1 MPSQKIPYINR
12 EISWL
17 SFNERVLQEASDSST
32 PLIERLKFLG
42 IFSNNRDEFYR
53 VRVATINRLSKLG
66 KKAIAVYGDDPK
78 ELLQKLQKKVI
89 TQQQRFE
96 EIYQELLH
104 ELAKE
109 NVFIIN
115 EKQLNESQK
124 KYVKDYFHNEVV
136 STLFPIMVDENK
148 AFPYMKDKSGYLFIR
163 LIANTNKQKNKYA
176 LIEIPSKSTTRF
188 VILPQEK
195 NKKYIILLDDVIR
208 FNVDEIFSV
217 LGYTAKEAINIKL
230 TRDAEL
236 DIDHDVSKSMLE
248 KISKSV
254 KDRKKGLP
262 VRFVYDSTMSSEM
275 LSFIMKKLGMAKKDN
290 AIPGGRYHNFKDF
303 IRFPNIG
310 DKKLVYNHPRALAHK
325 FLYHIDTSILNVIK
339 QRDILLHYPY
349 HTFDHIITLLREA
362 SLDPTVESIKITFYR
377 VADSSKIA
385 NALINAIKNG
395 KKVTVLVELQA
406 RFDEENN
413 IYWANKLQEE
423 GATVIYGVPGL
434 KVHSKL
440 FLITTK
446 VGGKEIKYAHIGTG
460 NFNEKTAR
468 IYTDFS
474 LLTADKNITEEISRM
489 FDFYSNN
496 FNTGTYKH
504 LAVAPFFMRQTFVNL
519 IDTEIANAKANKKAY
534 MILKMNSLVDKDMI
548 RKLYEAS
555 QAGVKITLI
564 VRGICSLVTEIEGF
578 SDNIVAYSIVDK
590 YLEHARVFI
599 FGNNGNEKMYITSA
613 DWMSRNLDSRS
624 EVAVPIYDTEVKKQ
638 IKDIINIQLSG
649 NTKVRILD
657 RLQQNIYKKAKPN
670 ERKVRVQDEI
680 YNYLKQDKEA
690 YLKTLPIKIEKKVV
704 IKKTTTS
711 PNRAVKK
718 TLTKRKTTI

>member
-1 MPSQKIPYINR
+1 MQKHKIPYINR

-66 KKAIAVYGDDPK
+66 KKAIAIYGDDPK
-78 ELLQKLQKKVI
+78 DLLQKLQRKVI
-89 TQQQRFE
+89 EQQQHFE

-104 ELAKE
+104 ELAKQ

-115 EKQLNESQK
+115 EKQLNKEQQQ
-124 KYVKDYFHNEVV
+124 YVRDYFHKEVE
-136 STLFPIMVDENK
+136 TNLFPIMVDENK
-148 AFPYMKDKSGYLFIR
+148 PFPYMKDKSGYLFVR
-163 LIANTNKQKNKYA
+163 LISTIKKQKNKYA
-176 LIEIPSKSTTRF
+176 LIEIPSKTTSRF
-188 VILPQEK
+188 IILPQEK

-208 FNVDEIFSV
+208 FNVHEMFSV
-217 LGYTAKEAINIKL
+217 FGYITKEAINIKL

-236 DIDHDVSKSMLE
+236 DIDQDVSKSMLE

-254 KDRKKGLP
+254 KDRKKGQP
-262 VRFVYDSTMSSEM
+262 VRFVYDSTMSKEM
-275 LSFIMKKLGMAKKDN
+275 LAFIMKKLGMDKKDN

-310 DKKLVYNHPRALAHK
+310 EKKLMYDHPRPLNHK
-325 FLYHIDTSILNVIK
+325 YLNNINTTILSVIK
-339 QRDILLHYPY
+339 QKDILLHYPY
-349 HTFDHIITLLREA
+349 HTYDHIISLLREA
-362 SLDPTVESIKITFYR
+362 SIDPTVDSIKITLYR

-385 NALINAIKNG
+385 NALVNAIKNG

-440 FLITTK
+440 FLITTR
-446 VGGKEIKYAHIGTG
+446 VNGREIKYAHIGTG

-474 LLTADKNITEEISRM
+474 LLTADKNITDEISHV
-489 FDFYSNN
+489 FDFYTNN
-496 FNTGTYKH
+496 FRTGLYKN
-504 LAVAPFFMRQTFVNL
+504 LAVAPFYMRQTFVNL
-519 IDTEIANAKANKKAY
+519 IDKEIANAKAGKTAY
-534 MILKMNSLVDKDMI
+534 MILKMNSLVDKEMI
-548 RKLYEAS
+548 EKLYEAS

-564 VRGICSLVTEIEGF
+564 VRGICSLVTEIPGF
-578 SDNIVAYSIVDK
+578 SDNIIAYSIVDK

-599 FGNNGNEKMYITSA
+599 FANNGSEKIYITSA

-624 EVAVPIYDTEVKKQ
+624 EVAVPILDPEVKTQ
-638 IKDIINIQLSG
+638 IKDIIDIQLSG

-657 RLQQNIYKKAKPN
+657 RLQQNLYKKAKPG
-670 ERKVRVQDEI
+670 EKKIRVQDEI
-680 YNYLKQDKEA
+680 YNYLKKEKET
-690 YLKTLPIKIEKKVV
+690 YLKTKRI
-704 IKKTTTS
+704 
-711 PNRAVKK
+711 
-718 TLTKRKTTI
+718 TKSLSAI

>member
-1 MPSQKIPYINR
+1 MIKKTKIPHINR

-17 SFNERVLQEASDSST
+17 SFNERVLQEASDPST

-53 VRVATINRLSKLG
+53 VRVATINRLTKLG
-66 KKAIAVYGDDPK
+66 KKAIDIYGDDPK
-78 ELLQKLQKKVI
+78 ELLQKLQRKVI
-89 TQQQRFE
+89 EQQQNFE

-104 ELAKE
+104 ELAKQ

-115 EKQLNESQK
+115 EKQLNQNQQQ
-124 KYVKDYFHNEVV
+124 YVKDYFHNQVE
-136 STLFPIMVDENK
+136 TNLFPIMVDENK
-148 AFPYMKDKSGYLFIR
+148 PFPYMKDKSGYLFVR
-163 LIANTNKQKNKYA
+163 LISTVQKQKNKYA
-176 LIEIPSKSTTRF
+176 LIEIPSRTTSRF
-188 VILPQEK
+188 IILPQEK

-208 FNVDEIFSV
+208 YNVHEMFSV
-217 LGYTAKEAINIKL
+217 FGYTTTEAINIKL

-236 DIDHDVSKSMLE
+236 DIDQDVSKSMLE
-248 KISKSV
+248 KISKGV
-254 KDRKKGLP
+254 KDRKKGQP
-262 VRFVYDSTMSSEM
+262 VRFVYDSTMSKEM
-275 LSFIMKKLGMAKKDN
+275 LAFIMKKLGMDKKDN

-303 IRFPNIG
+303 IGFPNIG
-310 DKKLVYNHPRALAHK
+310 EKKLMYEHPRPLNHK
-325 FLYHIDTSILNVIK
+325 YLYHINTSILNVIK
-339 QRDILLHYPY
+339 QKDILLHYPY
-349 HTFDHIITLLREA
+349 HTYDHTITLLREA
-362 SLDPTVESIKITFYR
+362 SIDPTVESIKITLYR

-385 NALINAIKNG
+385 NALVNAIKNG

-440 FLITTK
+440 FLITTR
-446 VGGKEIKYAHIGTG
+446 VRGKEIKYAHIGTG

-474 LLTADKNITEEISRM
+474 LLTADKNITDEISSV
-489 FDFYSNN
+489 FDFYANN
-496 FNTGTYKH
+496 FKTGVYKH

-519 IDTEIANAKANKKAY
+519 IDKEISNAKAGKKAS

-548 RKLYEAS
+548 EKLYEAS
-555 QAGVKITLI
+555 QAGVQITLI
-564 VRGICSLVTEIEGF
+564 VRGICSLVTEIAGY
-578 SDNIVAYSIVDK
+578 SDNIKAYSIVDK

-599 FGNNGNEKMYITSA
+599 FANGGNEKIYITSA

-624 EVAVPIYDTEVKKQ
+624 EVAVPILDADVKKQ
-638 IKDIINIQLSG
+638 IKDIINIQISG

-657 RLQQNIYKKAKPN
+657 RLQQNLYKKAKPG
-670 ERKVRVQDEI
+670 ERKIRVQDEI
-680 YNYLKQDKEA
+680 YNYLKKDKEL
-690 YLKTLPIKIEKKVV
+690 YLNTKPVTKALSKI
-704 IKKTTTS
+704 
-711 PNRAVKK
+711 
-718 TLTKRKTTI
+718 

>member
-1 MPSQKIPYINR
+1 MSKQLIPYINR

-17 SFNERVLQEASDSST
+17 SFNERVLQEASDSTT

-53 VRVATINRLSKLG
+53 VRVATVKRLTKLG
-66 KKAIAVYGDDPK
+66 KKAIDIYGDDPN
-78 ELLQKLQKKVI
+78 ELLHKLQKQVI
-89 TQQQRFE
+89 NQQQKFE
-96 EIYQELLH
+96 AIYQELLH

-115 EKQLNESQK
+115 EKQLNQEQQQF
-124 KYVKDYFHNEVV
+124 VKDYFHNEVV
-136 STLFPIMVDENK
+136 NTLFPIMVDENK
-148 AFPYMKDKSGYLFIR
+148 AFPYMKDKSGYLFVR
-163 LIANTNKQKNKYA
+163 LIADRPKLKNKYA
-176 LIEIPSKSTTRF
+176 LIEIPSKTTTRF
-188 VILPQEK
+188 VQLPNEK

-208 FNVDEIFSV
+208 YNVNEIFSV
-217 LGYTAKEAINIKL
+217 LGYHAKETINIKL

-236 DIDHDVSKSMLE
+236 DIDQDVSKSMLE
-248 KISKSV
+248 KISKGV
-254 KDRKKGLP
+254 KDRRKGLP
-262 VRFVYDSTMSSEM
+262 VRFVYDSTMSTEM

-303 IRFPNIG
+303 IGFPNLG
-310 DKKLVYNHPRALAHK
+310 DKKLVYNHPTPLEHK
-325 FLYHIDTSILNVIK
+325 YLYNIKTSVLNVIRE
-339 QRDILLHYPY
+339 RDILLHYPY
-349 HTFDHIITLLREA
+349 HTFNHIITLLREA
-362 SLDPTVESIKITFYR
+362 SLDPTVETIKITLYR

-413 IYWANKLQEE
+413 IYWANKLQEA
-423 GATVIYGVPGL
+423 GAHVIYGVPGL

-440 FLITTK
+440 ILITTK
-446 VGGKEIKYAHIGTG
+446 VAGKEIKYAHIGTG

-474 LLTADKNITEEISRM
+474 LLTADRNITEEISQI
-489 FDFYSNN
+489 FQFYLNN
-496 FNTGTYKH
+496 FNTGNYQH
-504 LAVAPFFMRQTFVNL
+504 LAVAPFFMRKKFVGL
-519 IDTEIANAKANKKAY
+519 IDNEIANAKAGKKAY

-564 VRGICSLVTEIEGF
+564 IRGICSLVTEIEGF

-590 YLEHARVFI
+590 YLEHTRVFI
-599 FGNNGNEKMYITSA
+599 FGNNGDEKMYITSA

-624 EVAVPIYDTEVKKQ
+624 EVAVPIYDTEIRQ
-638 IKDIINIQLSG
+638 QMRDILNIQISG

-657 RLQQNIYKKAKPN
+657 RLQQNNYKKAKVGEP
-670 ERKVRVQDEI
+670 KIRVQDEI
-680 YNYLKQDKEA
+680 YNYLKDDKVS
-690 YLKTLPIKIEKKVV
+690 YLTRKEQVSKNKVG
-704 IKKTTTS
+704 KTTNTKS
-711 PNRAVKK
+711 TKMRPSKVKSH
-718 TLTKRKTTI
+718 

>member
-1 MPSQKIPYINR
+1 MQKNKIPHINR

-17 SFNERVLQEASDSST
+17 SFNERVLQEASDPST

-53 VRVATINRLSKLG
+53 VRVATINRLTKLG
-66 KKAIAVYGDDPK
+66 KKAIDIYGDDPK
-78 ELLQKLQKKVI
+78 ELLQKLQRKVI
-89 TQQQRFE
+89 EQQQHFE

-104 ELAKE
+104 ELAKQ

-115 EKQLNESQK
+115 EKQLNQNQK
-124 KYVKDYFHNEVV
+124 QYVKDYFHNQVE
-136 STLFPIMVDENK
+136 TNLFPIMVDENK
-148 AFPYMKDKSGYLFIR
+148 PFPYMKDKSGYLFVR
-163 LIANTNKQKNKYA
+163 LISTVQKQKNKYA
-176 LIEIPSKSTTRF
+176 LIEIPSRTTSRF
-188 VILPQEK
+188 IILPQEK

-208 FNVDEIFSV
+208 YNVHEMFSV
-217 LGYTAKEAINIKL
+217 FGYTTKEAINIKL

-236 DIDHDVSKSMLE
+236 DIDQDVSKSMLE
-248 KISKSV
+248 KISKGV
-254 KDRKKGLP
+254 KDRKKGQP
-262 VRFVYDSTMSSEM
+262 VRFVYDSTMSKEM
-275 LSFIMKKLGMAKKDN
+275 LAFIMKKLGMDKKDN

-303 IRFPNIG
+303 IGFPNIG
-310 DKKLVYNHPRALAHK
+310 EKKLVYEHPRPLNHK
-325 FLYHIDTSILNVIK
+325 YLYHINTSILNVIK
-339 QRDILLHYPY
+339 QKDILLHYPY
-349 HTFDHIITLLREA
+349 HTYDHTITLLREA
-362 SLDPTVESIKITFYR
+362 SIDPTVESIKITLYR

-385 NALINAIKNG
+385 NALVNAIKNG

-440 FLITTK
+440 FLITTR
-446 VGGKEIKYAHIGTG
+446 VRGKEIKYAHIGTG

-474 LLTADKNITEEISRM
+474 LLTADKNITDEISSV
-489 FDFYSNN
+489 FDFYANN
-496 FNTGTYKH
+496 FKTGVYKH

-519 IDTEIANAKANKKAY
+519 IDKEITNAKAGKKAY

-548 RKLYEAS
+548 EKLYEAS
-555 QAGVKITLI
+555 HAGVQITLI
-564 VRGICSLVTEIEGF
+564 VRGICSLVTEITGY
-578 SDNIVAYSIVDK
+578 SDNIKAYSIVDK

-599 FGNNGNEKMYITSA
+599 FANGGNEKIYITSA

-624 EVAVPIYDTEVKKQ
+624 EVAVPILDPEVKKQ
-638 IKDIINIQLSG
+638 IRDIIDIQLSG

-657 RLQQNIYKKAKPN
+657 RLQQNLYKKAKPG

-680 YNYLKQDKEA
+680 YNYLKKDKET
-690 YLKTLPIKIEKKVV
+690 YLKSKT
-704 IKKTTTS
+704 KTTSKTFS
-711 PNRAVKK
+711 P
-718 TLTKRKTTI
+718 L

>member
-1 MPSQKIPYINR
+1 MSKQQIPYINR

-78 ELLQKLQKKVI
+78 ELLQKLQKQVI
-89 TQQQRFE
+89 AQQQKFE
-96 EIYQELLH
+96 AIYQELLH

-115 EKQLNESQK
+115 EKQLSHNQQQF
-124 KYVKDYFHNEVV
+124 VKDYFHNEVV

-163 LIANTNKQKNKYA
+163 LISDRAKQKNKYA

-208 FNVDEIFSV
+208 FNVNEIFSV
-217 LGYTAKEAINIKL
+217 LGYHAKETINIKL

-236 DIDHDVSKSMLE
+236 DIDQDVSKSMLE

-310 DKKLVYNHPRALAHK
+310 DKKLVYNHPQPISHK
-325 FLYHIDTSILNVIK
+325 YLDNINTSILSVIK
-339 QRDILLHYPY
+339 EKDVLLHYPY

-362 SLDPTVESIKITFYR
+362 SLDPTVDSIKITFYR

-440 FLITTK
+440 FLITTR
-446 VGGKEIKYAHIGTG
+446 VVGKEIKYAHIGTG

-468 IYTDFS
+468 SYTDFS

-489 FDFYSNN
+489 FDFYTNN
-496 FNTGTYKH
+496 FNTGVYKH
-504 LAVAPFFMRQTFVNL
+504 LAVAPFYMRSTFVSL
-519 IDTEIANAKANKKAY
+519 IDKEIENAKAKKKAY
-534 MILKMNSLVDKDMI
+534 LILKMNSLVDKEMI
-548 RKLYEAS
+548 KKLYEAS
-555 QAGVKITLI
+555 QAGVQITLI

-578 SDNIVAYSIVDK
+578 SDNIKAYSIVDK

-599 FGNNGNEKMYITSA
+599 FGNNDDEKIYITSA

-638 IKDIINIQLSG
+638 IKDIIRIQLSG

-657 RLQQNIYKKAKPN
+657 RLQQNIYKKPKAG
-670 ERKVRVQDEI
+670 ERKVRVQDEV
-680 YNYLKQDKEA
+680 YNYLKNDKEQ
-690 YLKTLPIKIEKKVV
+690 YLKSQIVKPAAKQLILKGKPKAQ
-704 IKKTTTS
+704 IKKTIT
-711 PNRAVKK
+711 
-718 TLTKRKTTI
+718 TKRKTTL

>member
-1 MPSQKIPYINR
+1 MIPKNKIPHINR

-17 SFNERVLQEASDSST
+17 SFNDRVLQEASDSST

-53 VRVATINRLSKLG
+53 VRVATINRLTKLG
-66 KKAIAVYGDDPK
+66 KKAIAIYGDDPK
-78 ELLQKLQKKVI
+78 ELLQKLQRKVI
-89 TQQQRFE
+89 EQQQRFE

-115 EKQLNESQK
+115 EKQLSDDQQTFIKN
-124 KYVKDYFHNEVV
+124 YFHKEVV
-136 STLFPIMVDENK
+136 NMLFPMMVDENK
-148 AFPYMKDKSGYLFIR
+148 PFPYMKDKSGYLFVR
-163 LIANTNKQKNKYA
+163 LISTSHRQKNKYA
-176 LIEIPSKSTTRF
+176 LIEIPSRVTSRF
-188 VILPQEK
+188 IVLPQEK
-195 NKKYIILLDDVIR
+195 NKKYIILLDDIIR
-208 FNVDEIFSV
+208 FNVHEMFAV
-217 LGYTAKEAINIKL
+217 FGYTTKEAINIKL

-236 DIDHDVSKSMLE
+236 DIDQDVSKSMLE

-254 KDRKKGLP
+254 KDRKKGQP
-262 VRFVYDSTMSSEM
+262 VRFVYDSTMSREM
-275 LSFIMKKLGMAKKDN
+275 LSFIMKKLGMDKKDN

-303 IRFPNIG
+303 IGFPNIG
-310 DKKLVYNHPRALAHK
+310 EKKLVYDHPPALNHKYLNK
-325 FLYHIDTSILNVIK
+325 LNTSILNVIK
-339 QRDILLHYPY
+339 QKDILLHYPY

-362 SLDPTVESIKITFYR
+362 SIDPIVESIKITLYR

-440 FLITTK
+440 FLITTR
-446 VGGKEIKYAHIGTG
+446 VNGRETQYAHIGTG

-474 LLTADKNITEEISRM
+474 LLTADKNITQEIGHI
-489 FDFYSNN
+489 FDFYANN
-496 FNTGTYKH
+496 FKTGTYKH

-519 IDTEIANAKANKKAY
+519 IDKEIANAKAKKKAY

-548 RKLYEAS
+548 GKLYEAS
-555 QAGVKITLI
+555 RAGVQITLI

-578 SDNIVAYSIVDK
+578 SDNIKAYSIVDK

-599 FGNNGNEKMYITSA
+599 FGNNGDEKVYITSA

-624 EVAVPIYDTEVKKQ
+624 EVAVSINDPEVKKQ

-657 RLQQNIYKKAKPN
+657 KLQQNIYKKAKSG
-670 ERKVRVQDEI
+670 ERKVRVQDET
-680 YNYLKQDKEA
+680 YNYLKNDKEMHF
-690 YLKTLPIKIEKKVV
+690 
-704 IKKTTTS
+704 KKT
-711 PNRAVKK
+711 KK
-718 TLTKRKTTI
+718 TNPVSSL

>member
-1 MPSQKIPYINR
+1 MKKSKIPHINR

-17 SFNERVLQEASDSST
+17 SFNERVLQEASDPST

-53 VRVATINRLSKLG
+53 VRVATINRLTKLG
-66 KKAIAVYGDDPK
+66 KKAIDIYGDDPK
-78 ELLQKLQKKVI
+78 ELLQKLQRKVI
-89 TQQQRFE
+89 AQQQNFE

-115 EKQLNESQK
+115 EKQLNVKQQE
-124 KYVKDYFHNEVV
+124 YVKDYFHKEVER
-136 STLFPIMVDENK
+136 TLFPIMVDENK
-148 AFPYMKDKSGYLFIR
+148 AFPYMKDKSGYLFVR
-163 LIANTNKQKNKYA
+163 LISTIPTQKNKYA
-176 LIEIPSKSTTRF
+176 LIEIPSKSTSRF
-188 VILPQEK
+188 IILPQER

-208 FNVDEIFSV
+208 YNVHEMFSV
-217 LGYTAKEAINIKL
+217 FGYITKEAINIKL

-236 DIDHDVSKSMLE
+236 DIDQDVSKSMLE

-262 VRFVYDSTMSSEM
+262 VRFVYDSTMSKEM
-275 LSFIMKKLGMAKKDN
+275 LAFIMKKLGMDKKDN

-303 IRFPNIG
+303 IGFPNIG
-310 DKKLVYNHPRALAHK
+310 EKKLMYEHPRPLNHK
-325 FLYHIDTSILNVIK
+325 YLYNINTKILNVIK
-339 QRDILLHYPY
+339 EKDILLHYPY
-349 HTFDHIITLLREA
+349 HTYDHIITLLREA
-362 SLDPTVESIKITFYR
+362 SIDPTVESIKITFYR

-385 NALINAIKNG
+385 NALVNAIKNG

-440 FLITTK
+440 FLITTR
-446 VGGKEIKYAHIGTG
+446 VRGKEIKYAHIGTG

-474 LLTADKNITEEISRM
+474 LLTADKAIADEISAV
-489 FDFYSNN
+489 FDFYANN
-496 FNTGTYKH
+496 FKTGVYKH

-519 IDTEIANAKANKKAY
+519 IDKEISNAKAGKQAY

-548 RKLYEAS
+548 EKLYEAS
-555 QAGVKITLI
+555 QAGVQITLI
-564 VRGICSLVTEIEGF
+564 VRGICSLVTEIAGY
-578 SDNIVAYSIVDK
+578 SDNIKAYSIVDK

-599 FGNNGNEKMYITSA
+599 FANGGNEKIYITSA

-624 EVAVPIYDTEVKKQ
+624 EVAVPIRDTEVKKQ

-657 RLQQNIYKKAKPN
+657 KLQQNLYKKAKPG

-680 YNYLKQDKEA
+680 YNYLKKDKET
-690 YLKTLPIKIEKKVV
+690 YLKTKIK
-704 IKKTTTS
+704 
-711 PNRAVKK
+711 P
-718 TLTKRKTTI
+718 TLKSLSSI

>member
-1 MPSQKIPYINR
+1 MSKQQIPYINR

-78 ELLQKLQKKVI
+78 ELLQKLQKQVI
-89 TQQQRFE
+89 AQQQKFE
-96 EIYQELLH
+96 AIYQELLH

-115 EKQLNESQK
+115 EKQLSENQQQF
-124 KYVKDYFHNEVV
+124 VKDYFHNEVV

-148 AFPYMKDKSGYLFIR
+148 AFPYMKDKSGYLFVR
-163 LIANTNKQKNKYA
+163 LISDRPKQKNKYA
-176 LIEIPSKSTTRF
+176 LIEIPSKQTTRF

-208 FNVDEIFSV
+208 FNVNEIFSV
-217 LGYTAKEAINIKL
+217 LGYHAKETINIKL

-236 DIDHDVSKSMLE
+236 DIDQDVSKSMLE

-310 DKKLVYNHPRALAHK
+310 DKKLVYNHPQPISHK
-325 FLYHIDTSILNVIK
+325 YLDNINTSILSVIK
-339 QRDILLHYPY
+339 EKDILLHYPY

-362 SLDPTVESIKITFYR
+362 SLDPTVDSIKITFYR

-440 FLITTK
+440 FLITTR

-468 IYTDFS
+468 SYTDFS
-474 LLTADKNITEEISRM
+474 LLTVDKNITEEISRM
-489 FDFYSNN
+489 FDFYTNN
-496 FNTGTYKH
+496 FNTGIYKH
-504 LAVAPFFMRQTFVNL
+504 LAVAPFYMRSTFVSL
-519 IDTEIANAKANKKAY
+519 IDKEIENAKAKKKAY
-534 MILKMNSLVDKDMI
+534 LILKMNSLVDKEMI
-548 RKLYEAS
+548 KKLYEAS
-555 QAGVKITLI
+555 QAGVQITLI

-578 SDNIVAYSIVDK
+578 SDNIKAYSIVDK

-599 FGNNGNEKMYITSA
+599 FGNNGDEKIYITSA

-624 EVAVPIYDTEVKKQ
+624 EVAVPIYDAEVKKQ

-657 RLQQNIYKKAKPN
+657 RLQQNIYKKPKAG
-670 ERKVRVQDEI
+670 ERRVRVQDEV
-680 YNYLKQDKEA
+680 YNYLKNDKEQ
-690 YLKTLPIKIEKKVV
+690 YLKSQMVKPAAKQVIVKGKPKAQIKQTV
-704 IKKTTTS
+704 T
-711 PNRAVKK
+711 
-718 TLTKRKTTI
+718 TKRKTTL

>member
-1 MPSQKIPYINR
+1 MMKKSKIPHINR

-17 SFNERVLQEASDSST
+17 SFNERVLQEASDPST

-53 VRVATINRLSKLG
+53 VRVATINRLTKLG
-66 KKAIAVYGDDPK
+66 KKAIDIYGDDPK
-78 ELLQKLQKKVI
+78 ELLQKLQRKVI
-89 TQQQRFE
+89 EQQQNFE

-104 ELAKE
+104 ELAKQ

-115 EKQLNESQK
+115 EKHLNKEQQQF
-124 KYVKDYFHNEVV
+124 VKDYFHKEVE
-136 STLFPIMVDENK
+136 TNLFPIMVDENK
-148 AFPYMKDKSGYLFIR
+148 PFPYMKDKSGYLFVR
-163 LIANTNKQKNKYA
+163 LISTIQKQKNKYA
-176 LIEIPSKSTTRF
+176 LIEIPSRTTSRF
-188 VILPQEK
+188 IILPQEK

-208 FNVDEIFSV
+208 FNVHEMFSV
-217 LGYTAKEAINIKL
+217 FGYATKEAINIKL

-236 DIDHDVSKSMLE
+236 DIDQDVSKSMLE
-248 KISKSV
+248 KISKGV

-262 VRFVYDSTMSSEM
+262 VRFVYDSTMSKEM
-275 LSFIMKKLGMAKKDN
+275 LAFIMKKLGMDKKDN

-303 IRFPNIG
+303 ISFPNIG
-310 DKKLVYNHPRALAHK
+310 EKKLMYDHPRPLNHK
-325 FLYHIDTSILNVIK
+325 YLNNINTTILNVVK
-339 QRDILLHYPY
+339 QKDILLHYPY
-349 HTFDHIITLLREA
+349 HTYDHTITLLREA
-362 SLDPTVESIKITFYR
+362 SIDPTVESIKITLYR

-385 NALINAIKNG
+385 NALVNAIKNG
-395 KKVTVLVELQA
+395 KKITVLVELQA
-406 RFDEENN
+406 RFDEQNN

-440 FLITTK
+440 FLITTR
-446 VGGKEIKYAHIGTG
+446 VRGKEIKYAHIGTG

-474 LLTADKNITEEISRM
+474 LLTADKNITDEISNV
-489 FDFYSNN
+489 FDFYTNN
-496 FNTGTYKH
+496 FKTGVYKH

-519 IDTEIANAKANKKAY
+519 IDKEILNAQAGKTAY

-548 RKLYEAS
+548 EKLYEAS
-555 QAGVKITLI
+555 QAGVQITLI
-564 VRGICSLVTEIEGF
+564 VRGICSLVTEISGY
-578 SDNIVAYSIVDK
+578 SDNIKAYSIVDK

-599 FGNNGNEKMYITSA
+599 FANGGNEKIYITSA

-624 EVAVPIYDTEVKKQ
+624 EVAVPILDAEIKKQ

-657 RLQQNIYKKAKPN
+657 RLQQNLYKKAKPG
-670 ERKVRVQDEI
+670 ERKIRVQDEI
-680 YNYLKQDKEA
+680 YNYLKKDKES
-690 YLKTLPIKIEKKVV
+690 YLNPKPVTKALSKI
-704 IKKTTTS
+704 
-711 PNRAVKK
+711 
-718 TLTKRKTTI
+718 

>member
-1 MPSQKIPYINR
+1 MIKKTKIPHINR

-17 SFNERVLQEASDSST
+17 SFNERVLQEASDPST

-53 VRVATINRLSKLG
+53 VRVATINRLTKLG
-66 KKAIAVYGDDPK
+66 KKAIDIYGDDPK
-78 ELLQKLQKKVI
+78 ELLQKLQRKVI
-89 TQQQRFE
+89 EQQQNFE

-104 ELAKE
+104 ELAKQ

-115 EKQLNESQK
+115 EKQLNQNQQQ
-124 KYVKDYFHNEVV
+124 YVKDYFHNQVE
-136 STLFPIMVDENK
+136 TNLFPIMVDENK
-148 AFPYMKDKSGYLFIR
+148 PFPYMKDKSGYLFVR
-163 LIANTNKQKNKYA
+163 LISTVQKQKNKYA
-176 LIEIPSKSTTRF
+176 LIEIPSRTTSRF
-188 VILPQEK
+188 IILPQEK

-208 FNVDEIFSV
+208 YNVHEMFSV
-217 LGYTAKEAINIKL
+217 FGYTTKEAINIKL

-236 DIDHDVSKSMLE
+236 DIDQDVSKSMLE
-248 KISKSV
+248 KISKGV
-254 KDRKKGLP
+254 KDRKKGQP
-262 VRFVYDSTMSSEM
+262 VRFVYDSTMSKEM
-275 LSFIMKKLGMAKKDN
+275 LAFIMKKLGMDKKDN

-303 IRFPNIG
+303 IGFPNIG
-310 DKKLVYNHPRALAHK
+310 EKKLMYEHPRPLNHK
-325 FLYHIDTSILNVIK
+325 YLYHINTSILNVIK
-339 QRDILLHYPY
+339 QKDILLHYPY
-349 HTFDHIITLLREA
+349 HTYDHTITLLREA
-362 SLDPTVESIKITFYR
+362 SIDPTVESIKITLYR

-385 NALINAIKNG
+385 NALVNAIKNG

-440 FLITTK
+440 FLITTR
-446 VGGKEIKYAHIGTG
+446 VRGKEIKYAHIGTG

-474 LLTADKNITEEISRM
+474 LLTADKNITDEISSV
-489 FDFYSNN
+489 FDFYANN
-496 FNTGTYKH
+496 FKTGVYKH

-519 IDTEIANAKANKKAY
+519 IDKEISNAKAGKKAS

-548 RKLYEAS
+548 EKLYEAS
-555 QAGVKITLI
+555 QAGVQITLI
-564 VRGICSLVTEIEGF
+564 VRGICSLVTEIAGY
-578 SDNIVAYSIVDK
+578 SDNIKAYSIVDK

-599 FGNNGNEKMYITSA
+599 FANGGNEKIYITSA

-624 EVAVPIYDTEVKKQ
+624 EVAVPILDADVKKQ
-638 IKDIINIQLSG
+638 IKDIINIQISG

-657 RLQQNIYKKAKPN
+657 RLQQNLYKKAKPG
-670 ERKVRVQDEI
+670 ERKIRVQDEI
-680 YNYLKQDKEA
+680 YNYLKKDKEL
-690 YLKTLPIKIEKKVV
+690 YLNTKPVTKALSKI
-704 IKKTTTS
+704 
-711 PNRAVKK
+711 
-718 TLTKRKTTI
+718 

>member
-1 MPSQKIPYINR
+1 MSIFDYSFFEFLERMQKQKTPYINR

-17 SFNERVLQEASDSST
+17 SFNERVLQEAADAST

-53 VRVATINRLSKLG
+53 VRVATINRLTKLG
-66 KKAIAVYGDDPK
+66 KKAISVYGDDPK
-78 ELLQKLQKKVI
+78 ELLVKLQRKVI
-89 TQQQRFE
+89 EQQKSFE
-96 EIYQELLH
+96 EIYQDLLIQ
-104 ELAKE
+104 LAKQ

-115 EKQLNESQK
+115 EKQLSLNQQQ
-124 KYVKDYFHNEVV
+124 YVKTYFHDEVV
-136 STLFPIMVDENK
+136 STLFPILVDEHK
-148 AFPYMKDKSGYLFIR
+148 SFPYMKDKSGYLFVR
-163 LIANTNKQKNKYA
+163 LIANSPRKKNKYA
-176 LIEIPSKSTTRF
+176 LIEIPANSTSRF
-188 VILPQEK
+188 VILPAEK
-195 NKKYIILLDDVIR
+195 NKQYIILLDDVIR
-208 FNVDEIFSV
+208 FNVNEMFSV
-217 LGYTAKEAINIKL
+217 FGYTTKEAINIKL

-236 DIDHDVSKSMLE
+236 DIDQDVSKSMLE
-248 KISKSV
+248 KISKGV
-254 KDRKKGLP
+254 KDRKKGQP
-262 VRFVYDSTMSSEM
+262 VRFVYDSTMSKEM
-275 LSFIMKKLGMAKKDN
+275 LSFIMKKLGMDKKDN

-303 IRFPNIG
+303 IKFPTIG
-310 DKKLVYNHPRALAHK
+310 DKKLVYNHPHPLNHK
-325 FLYHIDTSILNVIK
+325 YLLNTDQTILSVVK
-339 QRDILLHYPY
+339 EKDILLHYPY
-349 HTFDHIITLLREA
+349 HSFNHIITLLREA

-385 NALINAIKNG
+385 NALINAIKYG

-406 RFDEENN
+406 RFDESNN

-446 VGGKEIKYAHIGTG
+446 VNGKEVKYAHIGTG

-474 LLTADKNITEEISRM
+474 LLTADKNITDEISKV

-496 FNTGTYKH
+496 FKTGEYKH

-519 IDTEIANAKANKKAY
+519 IDKEISNAKAGKMAY

-548 RKLYEAS
+548 AKLYEAS

-564 VRGICSLVTEIEGF
+564 VRGICSLVTEIQGF
-578 SDNIVAYSIVDK
+578 SDNIKAYSIVDK

-599 FGNNGNEKMYITSA
+599 FANSGNEKMYITSA

-624 EVAVPIYDTEVKKQ
+624 EVAVPILSSEVKQQ

-657 RLQQNIYKKAKPN
+657 RLQQNIYVKAKPGQ
-670 ERKVRVQDEI
+670 KKIRVQDEI
-680 YNYLKQDKEA
+680 YNYLKQDKEV
-690 YLKTLPIKIEKKVV
+690 YLKSIGKK
-704 IKKTTTS
+704 
-711 PNRAVKK
+711 
-718 TLTKRKTTI
+718 

>member
-1 MPSQKIPYINR
+1 MIKKTKIPHINR

-17 SFNERVLQEASDSST
+17 SFNERVLQEASDPST

-53 VRVATINRLSKLG
+53 VRVATINRLTKLG
-66 KKAIAVYGDDPK
+66 KKAIDIYGDDPK
-78 ELLQKLQKKVI
+78 ELLQKLQRKVI
-89 TQQQRFE
+89 EQQQNFE

-104 ELAKE
+104 ELAKQ

-115 EKQLNESQK
+115 EKQLNQNQQQH
-124 KYVKDYFHNEVV
+124 VKDYFHNQVE
-136 STLFPIMVDENK
+136 TNLFPIMVDENK
-148 AFPYMKDKSGYLFIR
+148 PFPYMKDKSGYLFVR
-163 LIANTNKQKNKYA
+163 LISTVQKQKNKYA
-176 LIEIPSKSTTRF
+176 LIEIPSRTTSRF
-188 VILPQEK
+188 IILPQEK

-208 FNVDEIFSV
+208 YNVHEMFSV
-217 LGYTAKEAINIKL
+217 FGYTTKEAINIKL

-236 DIDHDVSKSMLE
+236 DIDQDVSKSMLE
-248 KISKSV
+248 KISKGV
-254 KDRKKGLP
+254 KDRKKGQP
-262 VRFVYDSTMSSEM
+262 VRFVYDSTMSKEM
-275 LSFIMKKLGMAKKDN
+275 LAFIMKKLGMDKKDN

-303 IRFPNIG
+303 IGFPNIG
-310 DKKLVYNHPRALAHK
+310 EKKLMYEHPRPLNHK
-325 FLYHIDTSILNVIK
+325 YLYHINTSILNVIK
-339 QRDILLHYPY
+339 QKDILLHYPY
-349 HTFDHIITLLREA
+349 HTYDHTITLLREA
-362 SLDPTVESIKITFYR
+362 SIDPTVESIKITLYR

-385 NALINAIKNG
+385 NALVNAIKNG

-440 FLITTK
+440 FLITTR
-446 VGGKEIKYAHIGTG
+446 VRGKEVKYAHIGTG

-474 LLTADKNITEEISRM
+474 LLTADKNITDEISSV
-489 FDFYSNN
+489 FDFYANN
-496 FNTGTYKH
+496 FKTGVYKH

-519 IDTEIANAKANKKAY
+519 IDKEITNAKAGKKAY

-548 RKLYEAS
+548 EKLYEAS
-555 QAGVKITLI
+555 QAGVQITLI
-564 VRGICSLVTEIEGF
+564 VRGICSLVTEIVGY
-578 SDNIVAYSIVDK
+578 SDNIKAYSIVDK

-599 FGNNGNEKMYITSA
+599 FANGGNEKIYITSA

-624 EVAVPIYDTEVKKQ
+624 EVAVPILDADVKKQ

-657 RLQQNIYKKAKPN
+657 RLQQNQYKKAKPG
-670 ERKVRVQDEI
+670 ERKIRVQDEI
-680 YNYLKQDKEA
+680 YNYLKKDKES
-690 YLKTLPIKIEKKVV
+690 YLNTKPVTKALSKT
-704 IKKTTTS
+704 
-711 PNRAVKK
+711 
-718 TLTKRKTTI
+718 

>member
-1 MPSQKIPYINR
+1 MIKKSKIPHINR

-17 SFNERVLQEASDSST
+17 SFNERVLQEASDPST

-53 VRVATINRLSKLG
+53 VRVATINRLTKLG
-66 KKAIAVYGDDPK
+66 KKAIDIYGDDPK
-78 ELLQKLQKKVI
+78 ELLQKLQRKVI
-89 TQQQRFE
+89 EQQQHFE

-104 ELAKE
+104 ELAKQ

-115 EKQLNESQK
+115 EKQLNQNQQQ
-124 KYVKDYFHNEVV
+124 YVKDFFHNQVE
-136 STLFPIMVDENK
+136 TNLFPIMVDENK
-148 AFPYMKDKSGYLFIR
+148 PFPYMKDKSGYLFVR
-163 LIANTNKQKNKYA
+163 LISTVQKQKNKYA
-176 LIEIPSKSTTRF
+176 LIEIPSRTTSRF
-188 VILPQEK
+188 IILPQEK

-208 FNVDEIFSV
+208 YNVHEMFSV
-217 LGYTAKEAINIKL
+217 FGYTTKEAINIKL

-236 DIDHDVSKSMLE
+236 DIDQDVSKSMLE
-248 KISKSV
+248 KISKGV
-254 KDRKKGLP
+254 KDRKKGQP
-262 VRFVYDSTMSSEM
+262 VRFVYDSTMSKEM
-275 LSFIMKKLGMAKKDN
+275 LAFIMKKLGMDKKDN

-303 IRFPNIG
+303 IGFPNIG
-310 DKKLVYNHPRALAHK
+310 EKKLMYEHPRPLNHK
-325 FLYHIDTSILNVIK
+325 YLYNINTSILSVIK
-339 QRDILLHYPY
+339 QKDILLHYPY
-349 HTFDHIITLLREA
+349 HTYDHTITLLREA
-362 SLDPTVESIKITFYR
+362 SIDPTVESIKITLYR

-385 NALINAIKNG
+385 NALVNAIKNG

-440 FLITTK
+440 FLITTR
-446 VGGKEIKYAHIGTG
+446 VRGKEIKYAHIGTG

-474 LLTADKNITEEISRM
+474 LLTADKNITDEISSV
-489 FDFYSNN
+489 FDFYANN
-496 FNTGTYKH
+496 FKTGVYKH

-519 IDTEIANAKANKKAY
+519 IDKEITNAKAGKKAY

-548 RKLYEAS
+548 EKLYEAS
-555 QAGVKITLI
+555 QAGVQITLI
-564 VRGICSLVTEIEGF
+564 VRGICSLVTEIAGY
-578 SDNIVAYSIVDK
+578 SDNIKAYSIVDK

-599 FGNNGNEKMYITSA
+599 FANGGNEKIYITSA

-624 EVAVPIYDTEVKKQ
+624 EVAVPILDAEVKKQ

-657 RLQQNIYKKAKPN
+657 RLQQNLYKKAKPG

-680 YNYLKQDKEA
+680 YNYLKKDKEA
-690 YLKTLPIKIEKKVV
+690 YLKTKTKTKI
-704 IKKTTTS
+704 TTKALS
-711 PNRAVKK
+711 
-718 TLTKRKTTI
+718 TI

>member
-1 MPSQKIPYINR
+1 MEHNYYIWLIIANSNTMQTQKIPYINR

-17 SFNERVLQEASDSST
+17 SFNDRVLQEASDSTT

-66 KKAIAVYGDDPK
+66 KKAIAIYGDDPK
-78 ELLQKLQKKVI
+78 ELLQKLQRKVI
-89 TQQQRFE
+89 EQQQRFE
-96 EIYQELLH
+96 AIYQELLH

-115 EKQLNESQK
+115 EKQLNPEQQTF
-124 KYVKDYFHNEVV
+124 VKDYFHNEVV
-136 STLFPIMVDENK
+136 STLFPIMVDEYK
-148 AFPYMKDKSGYLFIR
+148 AFPYMKDKSGYLFVR
-163 LIANTNKQKNKYA
+163 LIANNSKQKNKYA
-176 LIEIPSKSTTRF
+176 LIEIPSKTNTRF
-188 VILPQEK
+188 IILPQEK

-208 FNVDEIFSV
+208 FNANEMFSV
-217 LGYTAKEAINIKL
+217 FGYTVKEAINIKL

-262 VRFVYDSTMSSEM
+262 VRFVYDSHMSREM
-275 LSFIMKKLGMAKKDN
+275 LGFIMKKLGMDKKDN

-310 DKKLVYNHPRALAHK
+310 EKKLVYNHPPALDHK
-325 FLYHIDTSILNVIK
+325 YLENIHTSILQVIK
-339 QRDILLHYPY
+339 QKDILLHYPY

-362 SLDPTVESIKITFYR
+362 SIDPTVESIKITFYR

-440 FLITTK
+440 FLITTR
-446 VGGKEIKYAHIGTG
+446 VNGKEIKYAHIGTG

-474 LLTADKNITEEISRM
+474 LLTADKNITEEITNV
-489 FDFYSNN
+489 FDFYTNN
-496 FNTGTYKH
+496 FKTGNYKH

-519 IDTEIANAKANKKAY
+519 INKEIENAKAKKKAY

-548 RKLYEAS
+548 TKLYEAS

-564 VRGICSLVTEIEGF
+564 VRGICSLVTEIQGF
-578 SDNIVAYSIVDK
+578 SDNIKAYSIVDK

-599 FGNNGNEKMYITSA
+599 FGNNGDEKIYITSA

-624 EVAVPIYDTEVKKQ
+624 EVAVPIYSPEVKKQ
-638 IKDIINIQLSG
+638 IKDIIDIQLSG

-657 RLQQNIYKKAKPN
+657 RMQQNFYISPKLG

-680 YNYLKQDKEA
+680 YNYLKKEKEA
-690 YLKTLPIKIEKKVV
+690 YV
-704 IKKTTTS
+704 
-711 PNRAVKK
+711 K
-718 TLTKRKTTI
+718 TLTHSKKHMASL

>member
-1 MPSQKIPYINR
+1 MQKHKIPYINR

-17 SFNERVLQEASDSST
+17 SFNERVLQEAADPTT

-66 KKAIAVYGDDPK
+66 KKAIDIYGDDPK
-78 ELLQKLQKKVI
+78 ELLHKLQRKVI
-89 TQQQRFE
+89 EQQQNFE
-96 EIYQELLH
+96 KIYQELQI

-115 EKQLNESQK
+115 EKQLNDNQQQF
-124 KYVKDYFHNEVV
+124 VKDYFHREVE
-136 STLFPIMVDENK
+136 TNLFPIMVDENK
-148 AFPYMKDKSGYLFIR
+148 PFPYMKDKSGYLFVR
-163 LIANTNKQKNKYA
+163 LISNLPRQKNKYA
-176 LIEIPSKSTTRF
+176 LIEIPSKTISRF

-208 FNVDEIFSV
+208 FNVHEIFSV
-217 LGYTAKEAINIKL
+217 FGYTTKEAINIKL

-236 DIDHDVSKSMLE
+236 DIDQDVSKSMLE
-248 KISKSV
+248 KISKGV
-254 KDRKKGLP
+254 KDRKKGQP
-262 VRFVYDSTMSSEM
+262 VRFVYDSTMSKEM
-275 LSFIMKKLGMAKKDN
+275 LGFIMKKLGMDKKDN

-310 DKKLVYNHPRALAHK
+310 DKKLMYEPPRPLNHKYLYN
-325 FLYHIDTSILNVIK
+325 INTTILNVVK
-339 QRDILLHYPY
+339 QKDILLHYPY
-349 HTFDHIITLLREA
+349 HTYDHIITLLREA
-362 SLDPTVESIKITFYR
+362 SIDPSVESIKITLYR

-385 NALINAIKNG
+385 NALVNAIKNG

-413 IYWANKLQEE
+413 IYWANKLHEE

-440 FLITTK
+440 FLITTRVK
-446 VGGKEIKYAHIGTG
+446 GKELKYAHIGTG

-474 LLTADKNITEEISRM
+474 LLTANKSITDEISSV

-496 FNTGTYKH
+496 FNIGIYKQ
-504 LAVAPFFMRQTFVNL
+504 LAVAPFYMRQTFVNL
-519 IDTEIANAKANKKAY
+519 IDKEIANAKSGKKAY
-534 MILKMNSLVDKDMI
+534 MILKMNSLVDKKMI
-548 RKLYEAS
+548 EKLYEAS
-555 QAGVKITLI
+555 QAGVQITLI
-564 VRGICSLVTEIEGF
+564 VRGICSLVTEIQGF
-578 SDNIVAYSIVDK
+578 SDNIKAYSIVDK
-590 YLEHARVFI
+590 YLEHVRVFI
-599 FGNNGNEKMYITSA
+599 FANNGNEKIYITSA

-624 EVAVPIYDTEVKKQ
+624 EVAVPILNAEIKKQ

-649 NTKVRILD
+649 NTKVRIID
-657 RLQQNIYKKAKPN
+657 RLQQNQYKKAKPG
-670 ERKVRVQDEI
+670 EPKVRVQDEI
-680 YNYLKQDKEA
+680 YNYIKTDKEA
-690 YLKTLPIKIEKKVV
+690 YLKT
-704 IKKTTTS
+704 KKT
-711 PNRAVKK
+711 K
-718 TLTKRKTTI
+718 TLTTI

>member
-1 MPSQKIPYINR
+1 MQKSKIPYINR

-17 SFNERVLQEASDSST
+17 SFNERVLQEASDPST

-66 KKAIAVYGDDPK
+66 KKAIAIYGDDPK
-78 ELLQKLQKKVI
+78 ELLHKLQRKVI
-89 TQQQRFE
+89 EQQQNFE

-104 ELAKE
+104 ELAKQ

-115 EKQLNESQK
+115 EKQLNKEQQQ
-124 KYVKDYFHNEVV
+124 YVKDYFHKEVE
-136 STLFPIMVDENK
+136 TNLFPIMVDENK

-163 LIANTNKQKNKYA
+163 LISTIKSQKNKYA
-176 LIEIPSKSTTRF
+176 LIEIPSKTTSRF
-188 VILPQEK
+188 IILPQEK

-208 FNVDEIFSV
+208 YNVHEMFSV
-217 LGYTAKEAINIKL
+217 FGYTTKEAINIKL

-236 DIDHDVSKSMLE
+236 DIDQDVSKSMLE

-254 KDRKKGLP
+254 KDRKKGQP
-262 VRFVYDSTMSSEM
+262 VRFVYDSTMSKEM
-275 LSFIMKKLGMAKKDN
+275 LAFIMKKLGMDKKDN

-310 DKKLVYNHPRALAHK
+310 EKKLMYEHPRPLNHK
-325 FLYHIDTSILNVIK
+325 YLNNINTSILNVIRQK
-339 QRDILLHYPY
+339 DILLHYPY
-349 HTFDHIITLLREA
+349 HTYDHIITLLREA
-362 SLDPTVESIKITFYR
+362 SIDPIVDSIKITLYR

-385 NALINAIKNG
+385 NALVNAIKNG

-440 FLITTK
+440 FLITTR
-446 VGGKEIKYAHIGTG
+446 VNGREVKYAHIGTG

-474 LLTADKNITEEISRM
+474 LLTADKNITEEISHV
-489 FDFYSNN
+489 FDFYTNN
-496 FNTGTYKH
+496 FRTGMYKH
-504 LAVAPFFMRQTFVNL
+504 LAVAPFYMRQTFVNL
-519 IDTEIANAKANKKAY
+519 IDKEIANAKAGKEAY
-534 MILKMNSLVDKDMI
+534 MILKMNSLVDKEMI
-548 RKLYEAS
+548 EKLYEAS

-564 VRGICSLVTEIEGF
+564 VRGICSLVTEIPGF
-578 SDNIVAYSIVDK
+578 SDNIMAYSIVDK
-590 YLEHARVFI
+590 YLEHARVFV
-599 FGNNGNEKMYITSA
+599 FANNGNEKIYITSA

-624 EVAVPIYDTEVKKQ
+624 EVAVPILDPEVKKQ
-638 IKDIINIQLSG
+638 MKDIINIQLSG

-657 RLQQNIYKKAKPN
+657 RLQQNLYKKAKPG
-670 ERKVRVQDEI
+670 EKKIRVQDEI
-680 YNYLKQDKEA
+680 YNYLKKEKET
-690 YLKTLPIKIEKKVV
+690 YLKTKRI
-704 IKKTTTS
+704 
-711 PNRAVKK
+711 
-718 TLTKRKTTI
+718 TKALSTI

>member
-1 MPSQKIPYINR
+1 MIKKTKIPHINR

-17 SFNERVLQEASDSST
+17 SFNERVLQEASDPST

-53 VRVATINRLSKLG
+53 VRVATINRLTKLG
-66 KKAIAVYGDDPK
+66 KKAIDIYGDDPK
-78 ELLQKLQKKVI
+78 ELLQKLQRKVI
-89 TQQQRFE
+89 EQQQNFE

-104 ELAKE
+104 ELAKQ

-115 EKQLNESQK
+115 EKQLNQNQQQ
-124 KYVKDYFHNEVV
+124 YVKDYFHNQVE
-136 STLFPIMVDENK
+136 TNLFPIMVDENK
-148 AFPYMKDKSGYLFIR
+148 PFPYMKDKSGYLFVR
-163 LIANTNKQKNKYA
+163 LISTVQKQKNKYA
-176 LIEIPSKSTTRF
+176 LIEIPSRTTSRF
-188 VILPQEK
+188 IILPQEK

-208 FNVDEIFSV
+208 YNVHEMFSV
-217 LGYTAKEAINIKL
+217 FGYTTKEAINIKL

-236 DIDHDVSKSMLE
+236 DIDQDVSKSMLE
-248 KISKSV
+248 KISKGV
-254 KDRKKGLP
+254 KDRKKGQP
-262 VRFVYDSTMSSEM
+262 VRFVYDSTMSKEM
-275 LSFIMKKLGMAKKDN
+275 LAFIMKKLGMDKKDN

-303 IRFPNIG
+303 IGFPNIG
-310 DKKLVYNHPRALAHK
+310 EKKLMYEHPRPLNHK
-325 FLYHIDTSILNVIK
+325 YLYHINTSILNVIK
-339 QRDILLHYPY
+339 QKDILLHYPY
-349 HTFDHIITLLREA
+349 HTYDHTITLLREA
-362 SLDPTVESIKITFYR
+362 SIDPTVESIKITLYR

-385 NALINAIKNG
+385 NALVNAIKNG

-440 FLITTK
+440 FLITTRIR
-446 VGGKEIKYAHIGTG
+446 GKEIKYAHIGTG

-474 LLTADKNITEEISRM
+474 LLTADKNITDEISSV
-489 FDFYSNN
+489 FDFYANN
-496 FNTGTYKH
+496 FKTGVYKH

-519 IDTEIANAKANKKAY
+519 IDKEISNAKSGKKAS

-548 RKLYEAS
+548 EKLYEAS
-555 QAGVKITLI
+555 QAGVQITLI
-564 VRGICSLVTEIEGF
+564 VRGICSLVTEIAGY
-578 SDNIVAYSIVDK
+578 SDNIKAYSIVDK

-599 FGNNGNEKMYITSA
+599 FANGGNEKIYITSA

-624 EVAVPIYDTEVKKQ
+624 EVAVPILDADVKKQ
-638 IKDIINIQLSG
+638 IKDIINIQISG

-657 RLQQNIYKKAKPN
+657 RLQQNLYKKAKPG
-670 ERKVRVQDEI
+670 ERKIRVQDEI
-680 YNYLKQDKEA
+680 YNYLKKDKEL
-690 YLKTLPIKIEKKVV
+690 YLNTKPVTKALSKI
-704 IKKTTTS
+704 
-711 PNRAVKK
+711 
-718 TLTKRKTTI
+718 